1 MLAPLLD
8 KMVTRTISNRFTA
21 SEALQFF
28 EDLLPDTLVPSDAL
42 TEHYEQCDRWKDLLA
57 EFIQRW
63 SAYREPPVPRTTMWL
78 RKISRWGTGYQ

>member
-8 KMVTRTISNRFTA
+8 KMVTRTVSNRFTA
-21 SEALQFF
+21 SEALQFL
-28 EDLLPDTLVPSDAL
+28 EDFLPGVQLDTPVPSDAL

-63 SAYREPPVPRTTMWL
+63 SAYREPP
-78 RKISRWGTGYQ
+78 